1 MADRPLDIDDFD
13 DVNRNTM
20 LARNLYNPR
29 NIYDNKLFEDP
40 TVRTI
45 NQVARFLSIG
55 GNFDFRNT
63 IAGRVLRQPDSEM
76 IRIAN
81 QQLVEAFKKTVAQN
95 ARDNFVPK
103 FNPKVLFDK
112 NKDNDSQLFS
122 TNDDFKITKRN
133 SLLGTAEELLDAIT
147 GKQTTSNPFSKQ
159 APFKDRYSWLGE
171 INKTQGDNQT
181 LLKNTGKSTIK
192 VLRNNLAYNQYA
204 FQYEFETGVLG
215 LFGRLFKSKNTKN
228 QTGNLL
234 LDPWRNRE
242 TTSVGGNLRS
252 YLFDENEFQTN
263 KEFTEGYDKSEA
275 PNEATIIN
283 NSINYKSA
291 KKHYE
296 VMKNVGFGDFSKIDG
311 KFDKKTGLYS
321 SEIEE
326 RDTFQETVNANKD
339 KFIWGGTLGGEED
352 IEGGVK
358 RGLLYYTR
366 KIIDSNHPYA
376 KNIKEIPEDTNSCG
390 DGSKSYAGPNSDK
403 EYNKGINNIH
413 CSKYDKDKEIYCRSF
428 TKVDQYNNYTK
439 TIRGKN
445 IRDESNTES
454 NRGEFQAHY
463 RDTLSKLSVF
473 NEVGSVRI
481 SPRPGRSDG
490 TGSNADNN
498 LNMKR
503 LMFTIENLA
512 WKDRYISLPDCQAGP
527 FGGRIMWFP
536 PYDLKFDEASQAIWN
551 ETKFLGRPEPIYTY
565 SNANRSGNLSFKMIS
580 DYPSTLNNIPDELN
594 NLQNWEFESYVFGC
608 YSIPQK
614 KVDLGLTDDEL
625 SSIQKQINDKK
636 TELENVKAQFS
647 SGETSPVATS
657 TDVSNESVTL
667 TSQTKIEFFFEND
680 VADVNYNLFT
690 IGYETSNATVIGTN
704 NNNIGN
710 SYERWNDGK
719 GFTQTIPKTLE
730 RIFTGLNANFVKA
743 IDDLVAEI
751 KASGETAIYKITV
764 NGFASA
770 LASGQYNQRLSDARM
785 KSMITFLEGK
795 FSGVNIKI
803 EKDKILQTGEAFGE
817 KQAIDNP
824 TGIDSAQDAEL
835 RQWDKLDS
843 TASKSSRKVSI
854 EVKVD
859 YDKAK
864 KLRER
869 QNQEV
874 SIQASEAA
882 AEARRQREATVKT
895 LEDEIISL
903 EESLNNLQTT
913 KFKSNRCSYFEELS
927 KTTPFF
933 IPKMR
938 EKLRYFHPAFHS
950 QTPEDLNE
958 RMNFLQQCLRPGA
971 PLSGSTIGLNTV
983 YGRPPVCIIRLGDF
997 FYSKVII
1004 ENIDFRYSQ
1013 ESIIW
1018 DLNPEGIGVQPM
1030 IVEVNMRI
1038 RIIGGQSLSG
1048 PISTLQ
1054 NALESNY
1061 YANTEVYD
1069 MYAKKR
1075 ASEQYSSP
1083 DNNPLA
1089 LNGTGFVESTN
1100 LA

>member
-1 MADRPLDIDDFD
+1 MADKPLDIDNFD
-13 DVNRNTM
+13 DVNRDTM
-20 LARNLYNPR
+20 LARNLYNPK
-29 NIYDNKLFEDP
+29 NVYDASLFEDP
-40 TVRTI
+40 TVRTV
-45 NQVARFLSIG
+45 NQVANFLSIG

-63 IAGRVLRQPDSEM
+63 IAGRALRQPDSEM

-122 TNDDFKITKRN
+122 TNDDFKITRRR
-133 SLLGTAEELLDAIT
+133 SLLGVAEELLDAIT
-147 GKQTTSNPFSKQ
+147 GKETTSNPFAKQ
-159 APFKDRYSWLGE
+159 APSKDRYSWLGE

-192 VLRNNLAYNQYA
+192 VLRNHLAYNQYA
-204 FQYEFETGVLG
+204 FQYEFDTGGGLG

-234 LDPWRNRE
+234 LDPWKNRE
-242 TTSVGGNLRS
+242 TTSAGGNLRS
-252 YLFDENEFQTN
+252 YLFDENEFQTT
-263 KEFTEGYDKSEA
+263 KELTEGYDKSEA
-275 PNEATIIN
+275 PNENTIIN

-296 VMKNVGFGDFSKIDG
+296 VMKNVGFGDFTKIDG
-311 KFDKKTGLYS
+311 KFDKNTGLYS

-326 RDTFQETVNANKD
+326 RDTFNETVEVNKN
-339 KFIWGGTLGGEED
+339 KFIWGGTLGGEDD
-352 IEGGVK
+352 IDGGVK

-366 KIIDSNHPYA
+366 KIVDSNHPYA

-413 CSKYDKDKEIYCRSF
+413 CTPGDKNDEIYCRSF

-445 IRDESNTES
+445 IRDNSQTES
-454 NRGEFQAHY
+454 NKGEFQAHY
-463 RDTLSKLSVF
+463 RDVLSKFSVL
-473 NEVGSVRI
+473 NDVGSARI
-481 SPRPGRSDG
+481 SPRPGLSDG
-490 TGSNADNN
+490 LGGNSVEN

-512 WKDRYISLPDCQAGP
+512 WKDRRILLPDCQAGP

-536 PYDLKFDEASQAIWN
+536 PYDLKFDDASQANWN

-565 SNANRSGNLSFKMIS
+565 SNASRSGNLTFKMIS
-580 DYPSTLNNIPDELN
+580 DYPSTLNNTPDELRS
-594 NLQNWEFESYVFGC
+594 LQNWEFESYVFGC

-625 SSIQKQINDKK
+625 STLEKQLNDKK
-636 TELENVKAQFS
+636 VELENVKSQPL
-647 SGETSPVATS
+647 SGETSPAAAS
-657 TDVSNESVTL
+657 TDTSNEVVVL

-690 IGYETSNATVIGTN
+690 IGYETSSATVVGTN
-704 NNNIGN
+704 NNGIGN

-719 GFTQTIPKTLE
+719 GFTQIIPSTQE
-730 RIFTGLNANFVKA
+730 RIFTGLNADFVKK

-751 KASGETAIYKITV
+751 KASAETSIYKITID
-764 NGFASA
+764 GFASA
-770 LASGQYNQRLSDARM
+770 LASGQYNQRLSDTRM
-785 KSMITFLEGK
+785 KSMISYLENK
-795 FSGVNIKI
+795 FSGVDIKV
-803 EKDKILQTGEAFGE
+803 EKNKILQTGQAFGE
-817 KQAIDNP
+817 TNAIDNP

-835 RQWDKLDS
+835 RQWNKLDS
-843 TASKSSRKVSI
+843 TASKTSRKVSI

-859 YDKAK
+859 QDKAK
-864 KLRER
+864 KLREK
-869 QNQEV
+869 QNQELSAAV
-874 SIQASEAA
+874 SEAS
-882 AEARRQREATVKT
+882 AEARREQEKTIKT
-895 LEDEIISL
+895 LEDEIIDL
-903 EESLNNLQTT
+903 ENSLNNLRSS
-913 KFKSNRCSYFEELS
+913 KFKTNRCSYFEELS
-927 KTTPFF
+927 TSTPFF

-938 EKLRYFHPAFHS
+938 EKLKYFHPAFHS

-958 RMNFLQQCLRPGA
+958 RLNFLQQCLRPGA
-971 PLSGSTIGLNTV
+971 PLSGSTVGLNTV
-983 YGRPPVCIIRLGDF
+983 YGRPPVCIIRIGDF

-1004 ENIDFRYSQ
+1004 ESIDFRYGQ
-1013 ESIIW
+1013 ESITW
-1018 DLNPEGIGVQPM
+1018 DLNPEGIGIQPM
-1030 IVEVNMRI
+1030 IVDVSMRI
-1038 RIIGGQSLSG
+1038 KIIGGQSLSG

-1061 YANTEVYD
+1061 YANSEVYD

-1075 ASEQYSSP
+1075 R
-1083 DNNPLA
+1083 
-1089 LNGTGFVESTN
+1089 VEEYGSDTRRGRVREVGD
-1100 LA
+1100 L